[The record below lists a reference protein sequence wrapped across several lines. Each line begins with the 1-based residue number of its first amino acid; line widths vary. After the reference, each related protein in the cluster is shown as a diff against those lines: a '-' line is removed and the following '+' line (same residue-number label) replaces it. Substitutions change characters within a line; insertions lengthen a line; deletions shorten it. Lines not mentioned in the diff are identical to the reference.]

1 MSLKYIVLDAPG
13 GEAPVIFPRSFYH
26 SYVAGLFS
34 GMTVLGAGFVES
46 GDDVEGGVRGYGT
59 SSSLRIESRGAVDT
73 ELVKAVGAAKAPILP
88 DDV

>member
-1 MSLKYIVLDAPG
+1 
-13 GEAPVIFPRSFYH
+13 
-26 SYVAGLFS
+26 
-34 GMTVLGAGFVES
+34 GFVEI
-46 GDDVEGGVRGYGT
+46 GDDVEGGVRCYGT